1 LELRRIGLLGVASC
15 EEFDGEGKEIFEE
28 RNGTPWGV
36 AKVTIKFRR
45 FRSIE
50 ISTFLLLA
58 ELGIEERYRSA
69 TFWYWYMN
77 EFWPLFLLL
86 ISNFI
91 LGY

>member
-1 LELRRIGLLGVASC
+1 MKSLMRKGKRFLKKGMVLLGAWPKLRLSS
-15 EEFDGEGKEIFEE
+15 GG
-28 RNGTPWGV
+28 
-36 AKVTIKFRR
+36 FR
-45 FRSIE
+45 FIE
-50 ISTFLLLA
+50 ISTFLSLA